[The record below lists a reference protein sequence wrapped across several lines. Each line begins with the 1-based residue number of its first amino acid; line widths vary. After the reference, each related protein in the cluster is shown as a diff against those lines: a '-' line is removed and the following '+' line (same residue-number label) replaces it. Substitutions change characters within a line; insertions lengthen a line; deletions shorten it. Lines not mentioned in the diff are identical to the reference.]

1 MEYDAQVFKMKAN
14 KKARNVWMALSLILS
29 LSYTSDTA
37 KGLHTLPYYA
47 MFMAVCWIPFLFG
60 VVVLRLQG
68 AATQYY
74 KFIVAVGY
82 GVFYAFVVCTSES
95 ILCWFCSKTGRIW
108 CNVALVH

>member
-47 MFMAVCWIPFLFG
+47 MFMEQQRSIINLLLRSGMVCFMHLLSVQVNRYCRLCIYFL
-60 VVVLRLQG
+60 
-68 AATQYY
+68 
-74 KFIVAVGY
+74 
-82 GVFYAFVVCTSES
+82 
-95 ILCWFCSKTGRIW
+95 
-108 CNVALVH
+108 

>member
-68 AATQYY
+68 AARS
-74 KFIVAVGY
+74 IINLLLRSGM
-82 GVFYAFVVCTSES
+82 VCFMHLLSVRVNRYCR
-95 ILCWFCSKTGRIW
+95 LCIYF
-108 CNVALVH
+108 L

>member
-47 MFMAVCWIPFLFG
+47 MFMAICYVYGDLLDPVFVWSGGTPSAG
-60 VVVLRLQG
+60 SSNAVL
-68 AATQYY
+68 
-74 KFIVAVGY
+74 
-82 GVFYAFVVCTSES
+82 
-95 ILCWFCSKTGRIW
+95 
-108 CNVALVH
+108 